1 MRDGGDDRIVD
12 THTRATTVTRERRV
26 ERRERESKK

>member
-12 THTRATTVTRERRV
+12 THTRATTVTRER
-26 ERRERESKK
+26 EE